1 MYSLCPSKVE
11 NGVSERTTSQH
22 GRDGQTST
30 LQKEG
35 LEHPQW
41 EKAFG
46 VDGLT
51 YVTVQGWKNT
61 I

>member
-1 MYSLCPSKVE
+1 MYSLCQSKVE
-11 NGVSERTTSQH
+11 NGVSEWTTSQH
-22 GRDGQTST
+22 RRDGQIST
-30 LQKEG
+30 LQKEC

-51 YVTVQGWKNT
+51 YVTVQGWKST

>member
-22 GRDGQTST
+22 GRDG
-30 LQKEG
+30 LQKED